1 MKTLGVFIAAS
12 LFCIAAPSV
21 KAGQGSDLRS
31 KLMKALHMDK
41 TEKPADV
48 AVSTGTV
55 PAAAQQAAAVA
66 AAPAVTAAA
75 APSVETPAAPPD
87 AKNSKTFAL
96 HKISKE
102 EIGRQA
108 VCPVTGAKVTVA
120 ANTPALDVKGK
131 TYYFSSEAVK
141 EKFGKDPGKYLAAK
155 AKGLFK
161 KKK

>member
-1 MKTLGVFIAAS
+1 MKTLSVFVAAA
-12 LFCIAAPSV
+12 LFCVTASAA
-21 KAGQGSDLRS
+21 KAGQTSDIRG
-31 KLMKALHMDK
+31 KIMKALHMDK
-41 TEKPADV
+41 AEKPADV
-48 AVSTGTV
+48 AVSAGTA
-55 PAAAQQAAAVA
+55 PAASAA
-66 AAPAVTAAA
+66 AAPAE
-75 APSVETPAAPPD
+75 ETPAAQPD
-87 AKNSKTFAL
+87 AKKSKTFAM

-108 VCPVTGAKVTVA
+108 VCPVTGVKVTVA

-141 EKFGKDPGKYLAAK
+141 EKFGKAPGKYLAAK